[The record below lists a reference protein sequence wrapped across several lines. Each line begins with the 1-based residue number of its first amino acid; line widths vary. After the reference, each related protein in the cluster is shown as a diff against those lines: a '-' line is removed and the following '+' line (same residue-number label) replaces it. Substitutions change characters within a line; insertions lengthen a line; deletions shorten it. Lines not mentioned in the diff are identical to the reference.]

1 MRGRISSATGGV
13 LWYSRYIWIN
23 TINAFSPIKW
33 KCQIYHCSCIRRMR
47 TSAVQQKFG
56 GSPCLE
62 CGDTFSVERW
72 TVLKSTYLS
81 FGASAQSWV
90 LAWNENLNPQTK
102 RHRTGAC
109 APVKKVGRIWFIM
122 IEKSL
127 ENFIGKL
134 LEISSK
140 NHWEISSENHW
151 ETSSKSY
158 WKNIIGKSLQN
169 FIGNLLGN
177 LVEKLL
183 EITVKNNGFS
193 IKETFWESEGRDER
207 IKAKTRTM
215 ILQQGS
221 FSKDNRLSIWS
232 NCKTFLFI
240 LIFPF

>member
-81 FGASAQSWV
+81 FGVSVQSWV
-90 LAWNENLNPQTK
+90 LVWNENLNPQTE

-127 ENFIGKL
+127 ANFIGKL
-134 LEISSK
+134 LENLIEK
-140 NHWEISSENHW
+140 PLGNF
-151 ETSSKSY
+151 
-158 WKNIIGKSLQN
+158 IGKSLR
-169 FIGNLLGN
+169 N
-177 LVEKLL
+177 LVKKLL
-183 EITVKNNGFS
+183 EKYRRKITAKFHRKFTGKPRRKITGNNCEEQWFQYKRNILRIG
-193 IKETFWESEGRDER
+193 GER
-207 IKAKTRTM
+207 WTHHGKDTHDDSSATILLQRQPAKY
-215 ILQQGS
+215 LEQ
-221 FSKDNRLSIWS
+221 L
-232 NCKTFLFI
+232 
-240 LIFPF
+240 